1 MKVSGI
7 IETKIARVKNV
18 MQDTA
23 EKSSVSVSSS
33 IRDALSLIATRH
45 NSAMI
50 VLDSK
55 NLMVGIVTEKDIIVA
70 LEKHG
75 VDVLDKE
82 VASIMSPDPLTTNLD
97 APCKDVLITMI
108 NGKFRNMPVYD
119 GETFYGIV
127 QTLEVAEGK
136 LSEVLD
142 ENRKLRDLIGRLVPR
157 AFYCVSSDN
166 VEDVHQK
173 ILENNLPCV
182 PVIDSNRVVSV
193 IADYEFLTL
202 IGKEDISKARLLEG
216 SQD

>member
-23 EKSSVSVSSS
+23 EKSTVSVSSS

-70 LEKHG
+70 LEKHE
-75 VDVLDKE
+75 VDILDKE

-119 GETFYGIV
+119 GETFHGIV

>member
-23 EKSSVSVSSS
+23 EKSTVSVSSS

-142 ENRKLRDLIGRLVPR
+142 ENRKLRDLIERLVPR

>member
-23 EKSSVSVSSS
+23 EKSTVSVSSS

-75 VDVLDKE
+75 VDGVLDKE
-82 VASIMSPDPLTTNLD
+82 VASIMSPDPLKGSGGTINLD
-97 APCKDVLITMI
+97 APCKDVLI
-108 NGKFRNMPVYD
+108 N
-119 GETFYGIV
+119 
-127 QTLEVAEGK
+127 Q
-136 LSEVLD
+136 
-142 ENRKLRDLIGRLVPR
+142 
-157 AFYCVSSDN
+157 
-166 VEDVHQK
+166 
-173 ILENNLPCV
+173 
-182 PVIDSNRVVSV
+182 
-193 IADYEFLTL
+193 
-202 IGKEDISKARLLEG
+202 
-216 SQD
+216 

>member
-1 MKVSGI
+1 
-7 IETKIARVKNV
+7 
-18 MQDTA
+18 
-23 EKSSVSVSSS
+23 
-33 IRDALSLIATRH
+33 
-45 NSAMI
+45 
-50 VLDSK
+50 
-55 NLMVGIVTEKDIIVA
+55 
-70 LEKHG
+70 
-75 VDVLDKE
+75 
-82 VASIMSPDPLTTNLD
+82 
-97 APCKDVLITMI
+97 
-108 NGKFRNMPVYD
+108 MPVYD
-119 GETFYGIV
+119 GETFHGIV

-216 SQD
+216 NQD

>member
-23 EKSSVSVSSS
+23 EKSTVSVSSS

-142 ENRKLRDLIGRLVPR
+142 ENRKLRDLIGRLVPN
-157 AFYCVSSDN
+157 AFYCESFDN
-166 VEDVHQK
+166 IEDVHQK
-173 ILENNLPCV
+173 MLENDLPCV
-182 PVIDSNRVVSV
+182 PVVDSSRVVSV
-193 IADYEFLTL
+193 IADHEFLTL
-202 IGKEDISKARLLEG
+202 IGKEDISKARLLER

>member
-33 IRDALSLIATRH
+33 IRDVLSLIATRH

-75 VDVLDKE
+75 VDILDKE

-119 GETFYGIV
+119 GETFHGIV

-136 LSEVLD
+136 LSEILD
-142 ENRKLRDLIGRLVPR
+142 ENRKLSDLIGRLVPR
-157 AFYCVSSDN
+157 AFYCESADN

-216 SQD
+216 NQD

>member
-7 IETKIARVKNV
+7 IETKIARVKSV

-33 IRDALSLIATRH
+33 IRDVLSLIATRH

-70 LEKHG
+70 LEKHE
-75 VDVLDKE
+75 VDILDKE

-119 GETFYGIV
+119 GETFHGIV

-182 PVIDSNRVVSV
+182 PLIDSNRVVSV

>member
-1 MKVSGI
+1 MKESGI
-7 IETKIARVKNV
+7 IETKIARVKSV

-33 IRDALSLIATRH
+33 IRDVLSLIATRH

-55 NLMVGIVTEKDIIVA
+55 HLMVGIVTEKDIIVA

-75 VDVLDKE
+75 VDILDKQ

-108 NGKFRNMPVYD
+108 NGRFRNMPVYD
-119 GETFYGIV
+119 GETFQGIV

-136 LSEVLD
+136 LSEILD
-142 ENRKLRDLIGRLVPR
+142 ENRKLRDLIGRLAPR
-157 AFYCVSSDN
+157 AFYCESSDN

-182 PVIDSNRVVSV
+182 PVMDSNRVVSV

-202 IGKEDISKARLLEG
+202 IGKENISKARLLEG

>member
-1 MKVSGI
+1 MKVSMI
-7 IETKIARVKNV
+7 IETKIARVKSV

-119 GETFYGIV
+119 GETFHGIV

>member
-23 EKSSVSVSSS
+23 EKSTVSVSSS

>member
-23 EKSSVSVSSS
+23 EKSTVSVSSS

-119 GETFYGIV
+119 GETFHGIV

-142 ENRKLRDLIGRLVPR
+142 ENRKLRDLIERLVPR

>member
-7 IETKIARVKNV
+7 IETKIARVKSV

-33 IRDALSLIATRH
+33 IRNALSLIAIRH

-75 VDVLDKE
+75 VDILDKE

-97 APCKDVLITMI
+97 AP
-108 NGKFRNMPVYD
+108 R
-119 GETFYGIV
+119 
-127 QTLEVAEGK
+127 
-136 LSEVLD
+136 
-142 ENRKLRDLIGRLVPR
+142 RLR
-157 AFYCVSSDN
+157 
-166 VEDVHQK
+166 
-173 ILENNLPCV
+173 
-182 PVIDSNRVVSV
+182 
-193 IADYEFLTL
+193 
-202 IGKEDISKARLLEG
+202 
-216 SQD
+216 

>member
-1 MKVSGI
+1 MKVSMI
-7 IETKIARVKNV
+7 IETKIARVKSV

-33 IRDALSLIATRH
+33 IRDVLSLIATRH

-75 VDVLDKE
+75 VDILDKE

-119 GETFYGIV
+119 GETFHGIV

-157 AFYCVSSDN
+157 AFYCDSSDN

>member
-1 MKVSGI
+1 MKVSRI
-7 IETKIARVKNV
+7 IETKIARVKSV

-33 IRDALSLIATRH
+33 IRDVLSLIATRH

-75 VDVLDKE
+75 VDILDKE

-119 GETFYGIV
+119 GETFHGIV

>member
-23 EKSSVSVSSS
+23 EKSTVSVSSS

-75 VDVLDKE
+75 VDILDKE

-119 GETFYGIV
+119 GETFHGIV

-157 AFYCVSSDN
+157 AFYCESSDN

-182 PVIDSNRVVSV
+182 PVIDSSRVVSV